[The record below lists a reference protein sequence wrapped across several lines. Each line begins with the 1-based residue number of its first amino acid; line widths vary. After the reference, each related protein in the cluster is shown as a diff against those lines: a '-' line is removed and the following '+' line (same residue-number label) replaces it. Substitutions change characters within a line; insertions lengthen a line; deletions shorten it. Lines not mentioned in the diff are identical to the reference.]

1 MPVAPSSDSSPTPED
16 RSIITVLDLF
26 AGAGGLS
33 AGLESASKRFRTV
46 TAVEMEPRAAAT
58 FQANHP
64 GAHVHCGRIEDW
76 LQEESVPQVDLVV
89 GGPPCQGFSAL
100 GKQAL
105 DDERNS
111 MWRHYAAAV
120 AAARPRFF
128 VMENVPQF
136 MTSPEYALFKELVEE
151 DGPLKEYDFTA
162 EVVNAADYGAAQKRR
177 RAIVIGYRKDVGD
190 PGRPVVTHG
199 PTTRAMYRT
208 VRNVIGGLPPTT
220 TLPENRIYEFEG
232 KTFRGP
238 FQTSELHVDRT
249 YTQRSLDRFKKIPL
263 GGNRFD
269 LPEDLKC
276 EAWKKHTTGSGDV
289 MGRLHWDQPSVTIR
303 TEFTKPE
310 KGRYLHPALDRAITP
325 REGAMLQGFTE
336 EYLFVGS
343 VTQIVKQIGN
353 AVPIP
358 LGAAI
363 GRLLLPHWADH

>member
-16 RSIITVLDLF
+16 GSIITVLDLF

-64 GAHVHCGRIEDW
+64 DAHVHCGRIEDW
-76 LQEESVPQVDLVV
+76 LQEEDVPHVDLVV
-89 GGPPCQGFSAL
+89 GGPPCQGVSAL
-100 GKQAL
+100 GKMAL
-105 DDERNS
+105 DVVRTS
-111 MWRHYAAAV
+111 MWRQSAAAV

-276 EAWKKHTTGSGDV
+276 AAWKKHTSGSGDV

-363 GRLLLPHWADH
+363 GRLLLPHWADR

>member
-16 RSIITVLDLF
+16 GSIITVLDLF

-33 AGLESASKRFRTV
+33 AGLESASERFRTV

-120 AAARPRFF
+120 AEAKPRFF

-136 MTSPEYALFKELVEE
+136 MTSPEYALFEELVN
-151 DGPLKEYDFTA
+151 DGGPLEEYGFTA
-162 EVVNAADYGAAQKRR
+162 DVVNAADYGAAQKRR

-199 PTTRAMYRT
+199 PTARATYRT
-208 VRNVIGGLPPTT
+208 VRNVIGGLPATT
-220 TLPENRIYEFEG
+220 PLPEGRTYEFEG

-238 FQTSELHVDRT
+238 FQTSELHVDRN
-249 YTQRSLDRFKKIPL
+249 YSDLSRKRFKKIKE
-263 GGNRFD
+263 GGNRFQ
-269 LPEDLKC
+269 LPTELQC

-310 KGRYLHPALDRAITP
+310 KGRYLHPVLDRAITP
-325 REGAMLQGFTE
+325 REGALLQGFTE

-363 GRLLLPHWADH
+363 GRLLLPHWTDH